1 MSGDKATGSCNRFQ
15 PNIFNKSKCQNCFKS
30 REVHPP
36 NDSDLEQAKPV
47 YAGWLCLAP
56 EGTDFDNPAQR
67 SRKWQRRFFILYEHG
82 NLTYALDELPSTLP
96 QGTVNMNLC
105 TGVTDA
111 ELRTGQRNALCIATA
126 SQEVFV
132 RGDSR
137 ETVSGWGEQLTA
149 YLSANEQQKKKRSVD
164 CVANQVAEQTKLS
177 SSEPKSLQQQRRRF
191 KDPSPANM
199 AAAGR
204 SSPAAAAGPAGPDVP
219 PVRTV
224 TRTDPGGGKGG
235 SGNSVPTQPGP
246 ATSMTPVTSGGPGR
260 LAGSVSSPE
269 LSAASRYDQNQSRRL
284 DIRPVSTTQLLVLS
298 SSYCFYP
305 LVAVFL
311 SSSYWFYPLV
321 TGFYFLVTGF
331 YPLIAGFYSLVT
343 GFIP

>member
-164 CVANQVAEQTKLS
+164 CVANQ
-177 SSEPKSLQQQRRRF
+177 

-235 SGNSVPTQPGP
+235 SVRDQKVPDVSTRSTKSEMSHVRRMKRNSVPTQPGP

-284 DIRPVSTTQLLVLS
+284 DIRPTR
-298 SSYCFYP
+298 P
-305 LVAVFL
+305 LVESQEGEQLARLASTVSQRL
-311 SSSYWFYPLV
+311 HV
-321 TGFYFLVTGF
+321 T
-331 YPLIAGFYSLVT
+331 AA
-343 GFIP
+343 